1 MGIRT
6 DAIPDVRVRGRRFSR
21 RSILLLDRHAYT
33 PHGGR
38 RCTAVNL
45 VMSAIPNAWHK
56 VNACGMQ
63 LFPRRQFDRSI
74 LMSVPAAT
82 WTTRLFWRT
91 VQPGEITC
99 RRESGSEKMKVTL
112 RLRPAR
118 FVRDSTQLLSNCPF
132 WMSSDLSRKKK
143 RLVQCSY
150 GRLPSLLWMMEA
162 KHKSCPEAE
171 HKFRINVSHL

>member
-1 MGIRT
+1 
-6 DAIPDVRVRGRRFSR
+6 
-21 RSILLLDRHAYT
+21 
-33 PHGGR
+33 
-38 RCTAVNL
+38 
-45 VMSAIPNAWHK
+45 
-56 VNACGMQ
+56 MQ
-63 LFPRRQFDRSI
+63 LFPRRQVDRSI
-74 LMSVPAAT
+74 LISVPAAT

-112 RLRPAR
+112 RIRPAR

-132 WMSSDLSRKKK
+132 WISSDLSRKKK

-162 KHKSCPEAE
+162 KRTNCPEAE
-171 HKFRINVSHL
+171 HKFRINVSHLYKTYDITHRSLSSGPRWSKSWSFTHVLQVLACSEQGRRCLLYCIPDARFRPNARLKN

>member
-1 MGIRT
+1 MTIRCRGFWDALTSVLTFSDLPHQQEGGVKRDALMGIRT
-6 DAIPDVRVRGRRFSR
+6 DAIPDARVQERRFPR

-45 VMSAIPNAWHK
+45 VISAIANAWHK

-63 LFPRRQFDRSI
+63 LFPRRQVDRSI
-74 LMSVPAAT
+74 LISVPAAT

-99 RRESGSEKMKVTL
+99 RRESGSEKIQVTL
-112 RLRPAR
+112 RIRPAR
-118 FVRDSTQLLSNCPF
+118 FVRDSTQLLSIAR
-132 WMSSDLSRKKK
+132 SGYRRIYRGRK
-143 RLVQCSY
+143 R
-150 GRLPSLLWMMEA
+150 G
-162 KHKSCPEAE
+162 
-171 HKFRINVSHL
+171 